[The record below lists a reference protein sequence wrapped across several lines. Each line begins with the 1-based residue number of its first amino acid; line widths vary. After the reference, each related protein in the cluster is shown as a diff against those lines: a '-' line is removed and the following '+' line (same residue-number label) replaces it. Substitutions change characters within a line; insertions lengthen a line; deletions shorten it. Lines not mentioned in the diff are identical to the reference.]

1 MGVYK
6 QKSITINKRGAYI
19 YESCK
24 RSQSEK
30 SGILGF
36 IETVG
41 NKLPHPATIFVIL
54 CAGVVILSHVLASR
68 GVSVTYEGIDR
79 ATNEIK
85 EITVSVQSLL
95 TPDGIRYIL
104 NH

>member
-1 MGVYK
+1 MKAVK
-6 QKSITINKRGAYI
+6 EVNQK
-19 YESCK
+19 
-24 RSQSEK
+24 K

-95 TPDGIRYIL
+95 TPDGIRYIFESL
-104 NH
+104 ITNFTSFAA